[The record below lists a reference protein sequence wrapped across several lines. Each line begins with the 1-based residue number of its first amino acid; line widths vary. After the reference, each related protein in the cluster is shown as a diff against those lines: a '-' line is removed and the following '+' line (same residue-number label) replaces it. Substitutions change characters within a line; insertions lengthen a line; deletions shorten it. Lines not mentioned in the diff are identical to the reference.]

1 MSLRVGID
9 IGGTFTDLA
18 VVDEETGK
26 TSVIKV
32 PSTPSDYAAGV
43 IDALG
48 SAGSGPEVGFLA
60 HATTVVTNAIL
71 ESKGARTALVTTRGF
86 RDVLEIRRQARAE
99 LYDMFQPSPQM
110 LVPRHMRLEVTER
123 VDAQGQVTT
132 PLAVEELD
140 SLVAFLEAHQVEA
153 VAVCLLFSFL
163 NPEHERIVGEALRSR
178 LPSVKVFLSSEVLP
192 EVREYERTSTTT
204 VCAYV
209 APILESYLNTL
220 SSFLEERE
228 YPPLYLMGS
237 RGGVLTVDEGLRMP
251 AALVESGP
259 AAGVVASAALGE
271 QLGIPD
277 LISFDMGGTTAK
289 ASLIEGGEVTVTT
302 DYEVG
307 GAGSQRRRWLQG
319 TGHPI
324 KVPVVDLLEVSA
336 GGGSIAWVD
345 DGGGLRVGPHSAG
358 ASPGPACYGAGGLDA
373 TVTDADLVLGYL
385 NPERFLG
392 GEMRLWPDLASEAV
406 QRSVGDRLTL
416 GPLEAAQ
423 GIIDIVNAG
432 MADAVR
438 KISIE
443 RGHDPRS
450 FTLVAFGGAGP
461 VHAGRLA
468 QELDI
473 GTVIIPPNPGAFSAL
488 GLVSTDLQR
497 DYVRTV
503 HQPLT
508 ADAVPQAQSMYAQME
523 EEARDMLARSGVDPS
538 LWQVRHS
545 MDLRYSYQAYE
556 LTIPVS
562 SDEVS
567 YDGLPSIA
575 ERFHRAHQNVYGH
588 HAPQQTVQLVNLRI
602 VAVGK
607 LLRNYVV
614 SEGPERTGALAQAA
628 LGTRQV
634 HFHETGLIDCPV
646 YERDRLPTNTPI
658 PGPAILE
665 ETSSTVVVYPGQ
677 QAEAT
682 RWGTVT
688 ITNAH

>member
-18 VVDEETGK
+18 VVDEETGE
-26 TSVIKV
+26 TSVVKV
-32 PSTPSDYAAGV
+32 PSTPSDYASGV

-48 SAGSGPEVGFLA
+48 AAAGGPDVSFLS

-99 LYDMFQPSPQM
+99 LYDMFQPPPQL
-110 LVPRHMRLEVTER
+110 LVPRHLRLEVTER
-123 VDAQGQVTT
+123 VDASGRVTT

-140 SLVAFLEAHQVEA
+140 SLVGFLQAHHVEA
-153 VAVCLLFSFL
+153 VAVCFLFSFL
-163 NPEHERIVGEALRSR
+163 NPDHERVVGDALRSR
-178 LPSVKVFLSSEVLP
+178 LPGVKVFLSSEVLP

-259 AAGVVASAALGE
+259 AAGVVASAALGV
-271 QLGIPD
+271 QLGVPD

-307 GAGSQRRRWLQG
+307 GTGSQRRRWLQG

-345 DGGGLRVGPHSAG
+345 DGGGLRVGPRSAG
-358 ASPGPACYGAGGLDA
+358 ATPGPACYGAGGLEA

-392 GEMRLWPDLASEAV
+392 GDMRLWPELASDAV
-406 QRSVGDRLTL
+406 QRSVGERM
-416 GPLEAAQ
+416 GWGALEAAQ
-423 GIIDIVNAG
+423 GIIDIVNSG

-468 QELDI
+468 QEMEI
-473 GTVIIPPNPGAFSAL
+473 STVIVPPNPGAFSAM

-503 HQPLT
+503 HVPLT
-508 ADAVPQAQSMYAQME
+508 ADVVTQAQSMYAHME
-523 EEARDMLARSGVDPS
+523 EEAHDMLARSGVDPS

-545 MDLRYSYQAYE
+545 MDLRYTYQAYE

-562 SDEVS
+562 SEEVS
-567 YDGLPSIA
+567 YDGLSSIA

-588 HAPQQTVQLVNLRI
+588 HSPQQLVQLVNLRV

-614 SEGPERTGALAQAA
+614 SEGAARGGGLDQAA
-628 LGTRQV
+628 IGKREV
-634 HFHETGLIDCPV
+634 FFHETGLAECPV
-646 YERDRLPTNTPI
+646 YERDLLPTGI
-658 PGPAILE
+658 PVLGPAILE

-677 QAEAT
+677 QAEAS

-688 ITNAH
+688 IRGG

>member
-1 MSLRVGID
+1 MTLRVGID

-18 VVDEETGK
+18 VVDENTGA

-32 PSTPSDYAAGV
+32 PSTPADYASGV
-43 IDALG
+43 IDGLNTVG
-48 SAGSGPEVGFLA
+48 DGRGIGFLS

-99 LYDMFQPSPQM
+99 LYDMFQPAPQI
-110 LVPRHMRLEVTER
+110 LAPRHLRLEITER
-123 VDAQGQVTT
+123 VDAQGRVTT
-132 PLAVEELD
+132 PLALDELD
-140 SLVAFLEAHQVEA
+140 PLIAFLQAHHVEA

-163 NPEHERIVGEALRSR
+163 NPDHERAIGNALRTR
-178 LPSVKVFLSSEVLP
+178 LPGVRVFLSSEVLP
-192 EVREYERTSTTT
+192 EIREYERTSTTT

-220 SSFLEERE
+220 TNFLEERE

-259 AAGVVASAALGE
+259 AAGVVASAALGD
-271 QLGIPD
+271 QLGVPD

-289 ASLIEGGEVTVTT
+289 ASLIEGGQVTVTT

-307 GAGSQRRRWLQG
+307 GSGSQRRRWLQG

-345 DGGGLRVGPHSAG
+345 DGGGLHVGPHSAG
-358 ASPGPACYGAGGLDA
+358 ASPGPACYGAGGTDA

-392 GEMRLWPDLASEAV
+392 GDMILHPNLASDAV
-406 QRSVGDRLTL
+406 QRSVGNRLGL
-416 GPLEAAQ
+416 DPLAAAQ
-423 GIIDIVNAG
+423 GIIDIVNSG

-438 KISIE
+438 KITIE

-508 ADAVPQAQSMYAQME
+508 PDVVPQAQSMYAQLE
-523 EEARDMLARSGVDPS
+523 EEAHDMLARSGVAPA
-538 LWQVRHS
+538 LWEIRPS

-567 YDGLPSIA
+567 HDGLPSIA
-575 ERFHRAHQNVYGH
+575 QRFHRAHQNVYGH
-588 HAPQQTVQLVNLRI
+588 HSPHQTVQLVNLRI

-614 SEGPERTGALAQAA
+614 SEGPERPGPLSQAA

-634 HFHETGLIDCPV
+634 HFHETNLTPCPV
-646 YERDRLPTNTPI
+646 YARHLLPTNTPI

-665 ETSSTVVVYPGQ
+665 EPSSTVVVYPGQ
-677 QAEAT
+677 EAEAT
-682 RWGTVT
+682 RWGTVV
-688 ITNAH
+688 IRSG

>member
-1 MSLRVGID
+1 MTLRVGID

-18 VVDEETGK
+18 VVDEDTGA

-32 PSTPSDYAAGV
+32 PSTPADYASGV
-43 IDALG
+43 IDGLNTVG
-48 SAGSGPEVGFLA
+48 DGRGIGFLS

-99 LYDMFQPSPQM
+99 LYDMFQPAPQI
-110 LVPRHMRLEVTER
+110 LAPRQLRLEVTER
-123 VDAQGQVTT
+123 VDAQGQVTL
-132 PLAVEELD
+132 PLALDELD
-140 SLVAFLEAHQVEA
+140 PLIDFLQAHQVEA

-163 NPEHERIVGEALRSR
+163 NPDHERTVGEALRAR
-178 LPSVKVFLSSEVLP
+178 LPGIRVFLSSEVLP

-220 SSFLEERE
+220 TSFLEERE

-259 AAGVVASAALGE
+259 AAGVVASAALGD
-271 QLGIPD
+271 QLGVPD

-289 ASLIEGGEVTVTT
+289 ASLIENGQVAVTT

-307 GAGSQRRRWLQG
+307 GSGSQRRRWLQG

-358 ASPGPACYGAGGLDA
+358 ASPGPACYGAGGTEP

-392 GEMRLWPDLASEAV
+392 GDMRLHPGQASEAV
-406 QRSVGDRLTL
+406 QRSVGNRLGL
-416 GPLEAAQ
+416 DPLQAAQ
-423 GIIDIVNAG
+423 GIIDIVNSG

-508 ADAVPQAQSMYAQME
+508 SGVVPQAQSMYAQLE
-523 EEARDMLARSGVDPS
+523 EEAQNMLARSGVNPN
-538 LWQVRHS
+538 LWEVRHS
-545 MDLRYSYQAYE
+545 MDLRYAYQAYE

-588 HAPQQTVQLVNLRI
+588 HSPHQTVQLVNLRV

-614 SEGPERTGALAQAA
+614 SEGPERPGPLSQAH
-628 LGTRQV
+628 LGTRPV
-634 HFHETGLIDCPV
+634 HFHETNLTDCPV
-646 YERDRLPTNTPI
+646 YERALLPTNTPI

-665 ETSSTVVVYPGQ
+665 ETSSTVVIYPNQ
-677 QAEAT
+677 QAQAT
-682 RWGTVT
+682 PWGTIT
-688 ITNAH
+688 ITNG